1 MEFCKKKF
9 MFKTVVVRN
18 VADTL
23 AKEAIR
29 TEETEVDIEKAKAQ
43 HENFKQILGFLLAYY
58 CYF

>member
-43 HENFKQILGFLLAYY
+43 HENFKQILGFLSAY
-58 CYF
+58 